1 MIGGSHARCRP
12 AGRRYPISGSCQSC
26 DHSPKLKK
34 RSTCRHKK
42 AATTTRR
49 TLRDQFINTNVD
61 LFLLG
66 IFFALY
72 NSSVSSQIFDDEEKG
87 EGVSALSS
95 PYYDEDVEESNSDP
109 VYAILFPWF
118 TQTLAIFI
126 YYIISRYLKILPYTA
141 IVFLLG
147 TIIGYVTNNRQE
159 NAVAYSAN
167 IWLGINGQVILL
179 VFLPGLIFHDS
190 YTINVHLFF
199 QGKMF
204 VHMMCIH
211 SFFTC

>member
-12 AGRRYPISGSCQSC
+12 SGRRYPISGSCQCC
-26 DHSPKLKK
+26 DHSPKTKK

-42 AATTTRR
+42 PATTTRR

-87 EGVSALSS
+87 EGASALSS
-95 PYYDEDVEESNSDP
+95 YYDEDVEESNSDP
-109 VYAILFPWF
+109 VHAILFPWF

-126 YYIISRYLKILPYTA
+126 YYASYHDILRSYPT
-141 IVFLLG
+141 
-147 TIIGYVTNNRQE
+147 
-159 NAVAYSAN
+159 
-167 IWLGINGQVILL
+167 
-179 VFLPGLIFHDS
+179 LP
-190 YTINVHLFF
+190 
-199 QGKMF
+199 
-204 VHMMCIH
+204 
-211 SFFTC
+211 